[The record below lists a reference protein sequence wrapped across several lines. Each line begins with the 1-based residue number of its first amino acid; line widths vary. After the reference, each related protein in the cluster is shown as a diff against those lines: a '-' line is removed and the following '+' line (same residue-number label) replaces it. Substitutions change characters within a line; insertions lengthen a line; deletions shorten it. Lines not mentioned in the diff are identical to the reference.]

1 MILYIFL
8 ILFFFKWMMK
18 YNKMKDK
25 VVIYNKR
32 INEINIKIGELIIYK
47 MKVELFKIEYWINI
61 QFNYSLMQVYCN
73 FLVVLVRNW
82 ISFLMLLNIVFEMD
96 IKCQNNRY
104 MYRIFFVLVCFIF
117 IFDRFVM
124 LYFCVWC
131 NWDFVLFEIVN
142 IEFSFFSVEYFIEY

>member
-1 MILYIFL
+1 
-8 ILFFFKWMMK
+8 
-18 YNKMKDK
+18 
-25 VVIYNKR
+25 
-32 INEINIKIGELIIYK
+32 
-47 MKVELFKIEYWINI
+47 MKVELFKIEYWIYI
-61 QFNYSLMQVYCN
+61 QFYYSLMQVFCN

-82 ISFLMLLNIVFEMD
+82 ISFFMLLNIVFEMD

-104 MYRIFFVLVCFIF
+104 MYRIFFVLVCFSF